1 MATKKTEATVD
12 TATMNVWQKLLAARI
27 EFLRRGVTKSGVN
40 LHAEFKY
47 FELEDIV
54 PVATEI
60 FSNFNCVFLT
70 SFPDGKAVGRFI
82 NLDNPDEQVV
92 VEFTARSIAEPG
104 KFRMNEVQGLGA
116 EITYMR
122 RYLYFLILDVVEA
135 DAFDAESG
143 KDAPAPKAEP
153 KKPVST
159 EKREEIK
166 QGLTALEANADEL
179 QIKALKAVL
188 KKLKEV
194 DSTQEEFIQQVA
206 IKTEGFTKI
215 SKSACEQLVLKV
227 GEMVENYNIEE
238 E

>member
-1 MATKKTEATVD
+1 MATKKTETVE

-27 EFLRRGVTKSGVN
+27 DFLREGVTKSGVN
-40 LHAEFKY
+40 MHAEFKY

-54 PVATEI
+54 PVATKI
-60 FSNFNCVFLT
+60 FSTYNCLFVT
-70 SFPDGKAVGRFI
+70 SFPEGKAVGRLI
-82 NLDNPDEQVV
+82 NLDNTEEQVV
-92 VEFTARSIAEPG
+92 VEFNARSISEPA

-135 DAFDAESG
+135 DAFDANSG
-143 KDAPAPKAEP
+143 SDAPVPKSES

-166 QGLTALEANADEL
+166 KDLTSPEANADEL

-188 KKLKEV
+188 KKLKEI

-206 IKTEGFTKI
+206 IKTDGFTNI
-215 SKSACEQLVLKV
+215 SKTACEQLINKI
-227 GEMVENYNIEE
+227 GEMIENYNIEE

>member
-1 MATKKTEATVD
+1 MATKKTETVE

-27 EFLRRGVTKSGVN
+27 EFLRRGVSKSGVN
-40 LHAEFKY
+40 MHAEFKY

-60 FSNFNCVFLT
+60 FSTYNCLFVT
-70 SFPDGKAVGRFI
+70 SFPDGKAVGRLI
-82 NLDNPDEQVV
+82 NLDNAEEQVI
-92 VEFTARSIAEPG
+92 VEFTSRSIAEPG

-143 KDAPAPKAEP
+143 KDAPAPKATP

-159 EKREEIK
+159 EQREEIK
-166 QGLTALEANADEL
+166 KDLTAPEANADEL

-194 DSTQEEFIQQVA
+194 DETQEEFIQQVA
-206 IKTEGFTKI
+206 IKTEGFTNI
-215 SKSACEQLVLKV
+215 SKTACEQLVLKV
-227 GEMVENYNIEE
+227 GEMIENYNIEE